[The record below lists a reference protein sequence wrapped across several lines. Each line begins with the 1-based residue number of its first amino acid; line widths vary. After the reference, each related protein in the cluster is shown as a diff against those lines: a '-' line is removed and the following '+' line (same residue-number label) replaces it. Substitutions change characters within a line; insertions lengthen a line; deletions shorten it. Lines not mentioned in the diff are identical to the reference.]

1 MEEKVDQFC
10 AAADIRGNTMTD
22 DELLTAVGAFLCIQA
37 ITRGL
42 AVQAVM
48 DNVFSIFHAGMA
60 GQEVPTVH

>member
-1 MEEKVDQFC
+1 MEDKVDEFC
-10 AAADIRGNTMTD
+10 TAADVSGNTMTD

-48 DNVFSIFHAGMA
+48 DDVFSIFHAGMS
-60 GQEVPTVH
+60 GQAVPTVH